1 MPHALLGK
9 ISVGSG
15 YPVRVMGVINASPES
30 FFAKS
35 VVKSAEEALELAQ
48 SWLGFVDVIDV
59 GGMSTAPYKD
69 AWVPPD
75 EEAERV
81 VPVVRALAQN
91 LDLPISVDTFRPKV
105 AEEAL
110 RAGASIINDVT
121 GLKLYPDLCKVVK
134 DHDAS
139 LVIMAREREP
149 RPGADPVDRL
159 LSALR
164 ESLDIAMTCG
174 LEPERIVVDPGI
186 GFPVLPKRDEPY
198 VVTGEYRHGDEK
210 WPWWKWDLYVIKN
223 LAKFAELGR
232 PVLVGVSRK
241 SFIRRLLGVQSPDGV
256 LPGSLAA
263 ETLAVLYGADV
274 VRTHN
279 PKETWQAVRIAEAL
293 RSLK

>member
-1 MPHALLGK
+1 MSRALLGK
-9 ISVGSG
+9 IPVGSG
-15 YPVRVMGVINASPES
+15 YPVRIMGVINTSPES
-30 FFAKS
+30 FFAGS
-35 VVKSAEEALELAQ
+35 VVRDAESALKLAQ

-69 AWVPPD
+69 TWIPPD

-110 RAGASIINDVT
+110 KAGASVVNDVT
-121 GLKLYPDLCKVVK
+121 GLKLYPDMCKVVK
-134 DHDAS
+134 DYGAS
-139 LVIMAREREP
+139 LVVMAREREP
-149 RPGADPVDRL
+149 RPGIDPIDRL
-159 LSALR
+159 LSALK
-164 ESLDIAMTCG
+164 ESLDTAISCG
-174 LEPERIVVDPGI
+174 IDPERIVVDPGI
-186 GFPVLPKRDEPY
+186 GFPILPKRDEPY
-198 VVTGEYRHGDEK
+198 VVTGEYRHDDER

-223 LAKFAELGR
+223 LSKFAALGK
-232 PVLVGVSRK
+232 PILVGVSRK

-263 ETLAVLYGADV
+263 EALAVLHGADV

-279 PKETWQAVRIAEAL
+279 PRESWQAVRIAEVL
-293 RSLK
+293 RNLK